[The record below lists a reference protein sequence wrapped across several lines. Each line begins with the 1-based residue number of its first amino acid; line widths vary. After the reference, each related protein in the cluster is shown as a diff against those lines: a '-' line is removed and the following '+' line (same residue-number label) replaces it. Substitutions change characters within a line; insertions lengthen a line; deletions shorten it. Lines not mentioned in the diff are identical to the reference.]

1 MEIRLQPRPSF
12 AVLLLLLLNLS
23 LWAFPLQA
31 EEYKVSAEDILNIT
45 VFDEPELSVEETRVS
60 SNGTVALPLIGDV
73 RVTGMTTA
81 EIATQVE
88 ALLADG
94 YLKKP
99 KVSVSIHEYR
109 QIFVN
114 GEVKKPGGYSYQEGL
129 TVQKA
134 VVLAGGFT
142 ERASPSKITLVR
154 ENSPNVAI
162 RVALDY
168 SVRPGDIIT
177 VGESFF

>member
-1 MEIRLQPRPSF
+1 MLLRRLFHLIPWLM
-12 AVLLLLLLNLS
+12 V
-23 LWAFPLQA
+23 LWASATIAA
-31 EEYKVSAEDILNIT
+31 EYRVESEDILNIK
-45 VFDEPELSVEETRVS
+45 VFEEPDLSIEKARIS
-60 SNGTVALPLIGDV
+60 SEGTVALPLLGDV
-73 RVTGMTTA
+73 SVAGLTTA
-81 EIATQVE
+81 QITAKVE

-99 KVSVSIHEYR
+99 KVSVSIEAYR
-109 QIFVN
+109 QIFVH

-142 ERASPSKITLVR
+142 ERASRSKLTLVR
-154 ENSPNVAI
+154 EDAPDKPR
-162 RVALDY
+162 RVSLTTP
-168 SVRPGDIIT
+168 VQPGDIIT

>member
-1 MEIRLQPRPSF
+1 MTHHTSSLHIIALRWLLLWF
-12 AVLLLLLLNLS
+12 VVLLPFSAL
-23 LWAFPLQA
+23 AD
-31 EEYKVSAEDILNIT
+31 EYRVSAEDILNIQ

-60 SNGTVALPLIGDV
+60 SNGTVSLPLVGDV
-73 RVTGMTTA
+73 VVAGLTTSQ
-81 EIATQVE
+81 IATKVE

-109 QIFVN
+109 QVFVN
-114 GEVKKPGGYSYQEGL
+114 GQVKNPGGYSYQKGL

-142 ERASPSKITLVR
+142 ERASPSKITVVR
-154 ENSPNVAI
+154 EDRPGVAFP
-162 RVALDY
+162 VALDY
-168 SVRPGDIIT
+168 TVKPGDIIT

>member
-1 MEIRLQPRPSF
+1 MLRRLF
-12 AVLLLLLLNLS
+12 HLLLLIALMLGV
-23 LWAFPLQA
+23 APAMA
-31 EEYKVSAEDILNIT
+31 EYLVEAEDILNIK
-45 VFDEPELSVEETRVS
+45 VFDEPDLSIEEARVS
-60 SNGTVALPLIGDV
+60 SEGTVALPLLGDV
-73 RVTGMTTA
+73 VVAGLTTA
-81 EIATQVE
+81 QIAARVE

-99 KVSVSIHEYR
+99 RVSVSIDEYR
-109 QIFVN
+109 PVFVN

-142 ERASPSKITLVR
+142 ERASRSKITLVR
-154 ENSPNVAI
+154 EDEPDKVR
-162 RVALDY
+162 RVSLTTP
-168 SVRPGDIIT
+168 VQPGDIIT